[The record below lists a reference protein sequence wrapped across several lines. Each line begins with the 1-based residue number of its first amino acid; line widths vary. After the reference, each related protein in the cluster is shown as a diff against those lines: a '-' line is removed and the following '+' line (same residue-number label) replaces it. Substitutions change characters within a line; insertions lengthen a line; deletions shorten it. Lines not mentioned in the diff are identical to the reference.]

1 MISEALHI
9 TAPAK
14 VNLFLSVGAVAPDGY
29 HPVETVLHAL
39 ELADTVTVAPAT
51 RFEFSCSHDLGLP
64 HELNLAHR
72 AAMAMGAR
80 FGCEPH
86 VAIAVEKRIP
96 AGSGL
101 GGASADAA
109 AVIAGLVTLWGLD
122 PLDPGVAEVARS
134 LGADVPFFLVGG
146 AARFT
151 GRGDVLEHVLPAIH
165 APVVLV
171 RPAEPVP
178 TAEAYA
184 AFDRGEPSPQ
194 PSPDAMDAAL
204 RSGDATAVAGR
215 LFNAMTPSSSGLVPA
230 IGSALGLV
238 RARKGVI
245 AAEMSGSG
253 SAVFGIC
260 DGYGSALECAAYAR
274 EAGLWAVATRFS
286 PHGCVVRLG

>member
-1 MISEALHI
+1 MTSEALHI

-14 VNLFLSVGAVAPDGY
+14 VNLFLSVGTVAPDGY

-39 ELADTVTVAPAT
+39 ELADTVTVTPSS
-51 RFEFSCSHDLGLP
+51 RLGFSCSHDLGLP
-64 HELNLAHR
+64 DELNLAHR
-72 AAMAMGAR
+72 AAVAMGVR
-80 FGCEPH
+80 FGREPH
-86 VAIAVEKRIP
+86 VSIEIEKRIP

-122 PLDPGVAEVARS
+122 PRDPAVAEVARS

-151 GRGDVLEHVLPAIH
+151 GRGDVLARTLPAIH

-171 RPAEPVP
+171 RPAEPLP
-178 TAEAYA
+178 TGEAYA
-184 AFDRGEPSPQ
+184 AFDRAAPAPQ
-194 PSPDAMDAAL
+194 PLPHTMEAAL
-204 RSGDATAVAGR
+204 RGGSVAEVAGR
-215 LFNAMTPSSSGLVPA
+215 LFNAMTPSSSALVPA
-230 IGSALGLV
+230 IGAVLDLV
-238 RARKGVI
+238 RGCEGVV

-260 DGYGSALECAAYAR
+260 DGHDGARECAARACD
-274 EAGLWAVATRFS
+274 AGLWAVATRFS
-286 PHGCVVRLG
+286 PHGCVVRRV